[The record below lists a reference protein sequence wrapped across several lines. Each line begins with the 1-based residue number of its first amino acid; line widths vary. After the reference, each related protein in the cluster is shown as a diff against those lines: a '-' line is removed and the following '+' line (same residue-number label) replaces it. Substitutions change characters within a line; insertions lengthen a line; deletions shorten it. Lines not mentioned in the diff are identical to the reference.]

1 MDSNDISILI
11 GRLEREVDSNPQLHL
26 IKAALVTALGFL
38 PLALLVLG
46 AATGLTLLIYSLI
59 SEGRG
64 PLMPVFLL
72 AACVAGLLVIV
83 RALSIKGATPGGR
96 EVTAED
102 APALFEAIDDVVE
115 RMAFVGK
122 RGVVHRVPIHSVT
135 IDGSFEAKLHQVPR
149 WGVFGGFENHLQIGV
164 PLLAA
169 LTIAELKAVLA
180 HELGHFGGERDR
192 FVAWLYRLRLA
203 WRLAQQKFEQPATP
217 TDRVLGKLYGWYAV
231 FFQAYTFVLARNLE
245 YTADRAA
252 AKATHPGAVA
262 NALTKIVLMRR
273 FLEEEFWPRLM
284 SQVEAAP
291 EPPYLPYSMMPRAFS
306 LALKQWSRQDWLD
319 RGLRTLPAAGDTHP
333 SLGERFEAL
342 NIFPAPPTY
351 AADRSSLSL
360 FGPDAPKM
368 LKWCDDMWRRE
379 NGAAWRQRHK
389 AIREVRWKIA
399 EYEKVAPA
407 DASVEDLWQ
416 KTMLILDLGE
426 LPRAIEELQ
435 YLITRDPKM
444 AKAQLLLGKL
454 LLQLG
459 DEQGLQNLQIAAQ
472 HDAQVVEDAGGT
484 GYTYLMQRGRKGE
497 AQRFWNRVCA
507 A

>member
-11 GRLEREVDSNPQLHL
+11 GRIEREADANPRLHL
-26 IKAALVTALGFL
+26 IKAAGVTALGFL

-46 AATGLTLLIYSLI
+46 AVTGLTLLIYALI

-64 PLMPVFLL
+64 PPMPVFLL
-72 AACVAGLLVIV
+72 AGSVAGALVII
-83 RALSIKGATPGGR
+83 RALSIKGDTPGGR
-96 EVTAED
+96 EITAED
-102 APALFEAIDDVVE
+102 APALFEAIDDVIE

-122 RGVVHRVPIHSVT
+122 RGVVHRVAVHSVT
-135 IDGSFEAKLHQVPR
+135 IDGSFDAKLHQVPR
-149 WGVFGGFENHLQIGV
+149 WGVFGGFEHHLQIGV

-169 LTIAELKAVLA
+169 LTIAELKALLA

-192 FVAWLYRLRLA
+192 LVAWLYRQRLA
-203 WRLAQQKFEQPATP
+203 WHLVQIKFERPATL
-217 TDRVLGKLYGWYAV
+217 TDRVLAKFYGWYAIL
-231 FFQAYTFVLARNLE
+231 FQAYTFVLARNLE

-262 NALTKIVLMRR
+262 NAFTKIALMRR
-273 FLEEEFWPRLM
+273 FLEQEFWPRLM

-291 EPPYLPYSMMPRAFS
+291 EPPYLPYSMMPRAFG

-319 RGLRTLPAAGDTHP
+319 RCLKMLPPAGDTHP

-360 FGPDAPKM
+360 FGADAPKM
-368 LKWCDDMWRRE
+368 LKWCDDMWRKE
-379 NGAAWRQRHK
+379 NGALWRQRHK
-389 AIREVRWKIA
+389 AIGELRWKVA
-399 EYEKVAPA
+399 EYEKVPSAEA
-407 DASVEDLWQ
+407 KAEDLWQ
-416 KTMLILDLGE
+416 KTMLVLELGE

-435 YLITRDPKM
+435 YLVAREPKM

-459 DEQGLQNLQIAAQ
+459 DEQGLQNLQLAAQ
-472 HDAQVVEDAGGT
+472 SDAQVVEDAGGT
-484 GYTYLMQRGRKGE
+484 GYNYLMERGRKGE
-497 AQRFWNRVCA
+497 AQRFWDRVCA